1 MAKYKRKGCG
11 PRGLGVSPL
20 KKVTDPPKKAF
31 NKELQPIAFNKE
43 LKPLAGQKVGNKEK
57 IPTTYS
63 EPQAKKDDPNVFT
76 NTYNAATGEHN
87 DPYYNPAKAKQYE
100 RNAINKYGSLEASR
114 EATRI
119 NHPSLTK
126 NKKLQK
132 PIIRGGNKLK

>member
-31 NKELQPIAFNKE
+31 NKELQP
-43 LKPLAGQKVGNKEK
+43 LAGQKVGNKEK

-63 EPQAKKDDPNVFT
+63 EPQVKKDDPNVFT
-76 NTYNAATGEHN
+76 DTYNAATGEYN
-87 DPYYNPAKAKQYE
+87 DSSYNPARAKQYE
-100 RNAINKYGSLEASR
+100 KNAINKYGSLEASR

>member
-11 PRGLGVSPL
+11 PRALGSAL
-20 KKVTDPPKKAF
+20 KMVTDPPKK
-31 NKELQPIAFNKE
+31 AFNKE

-63 EPQAKKDDPNVFT
+63 EPQAKKHDPNVFT
-76 NTYNAATGEHN
+76 DTYNAATGEYN

-100 RNAINKYGSLEASR
+100 KNAINKYGSLEASR

-119 NHPSLTK
+119 NYPSLTR